1 MRRQCKIYQA
11 LAKLYPNNK
20 QDQQMS
26 RSKVGSKIVNGVD
39 PTILRSKLMELQDQL
54 DECKMFKDIKAL
66 ETTIRTVMLLTN
78 QDHISSDDLD
88 ATKKFLLKIQ
98 NQQCL
103 PNIYFLLQV
112 IDDERHQRCILRTEK
127 RK

>member
-11 LAKLYPNNK
+11 FAKLNPNNK

-26 RSKVGSKIVNGVD
+26 RSKVGSKIGNGVD
-39 PTILRSKLMELQDQL
+39 PTILRYKLMELQDQL